1 MTKRD
6 TENFSQKREN
16 LSGYKFPSCCCRSK
30 SGASR
35 AILDMASDQGWKIIA
50 NPWVRNEVEKNL
62 SKFPFESTATWVALR
77 SRISLVDDVVSIDR
91 ALVFPA
97 SKDRPV
103 LITALAWAD
112 VLLTLDRED
121 FIKVLG
127 SSCYGLPILLPS
139 EFLIRERKFGRLH

>member
-1 MTKRD
+1 VRIFLD
-6 TENFSQKREN
+6 TSV
-16 LSGYKFPSCCCRSK
+16 LLAACRSK

-35 AILDMASDQGWKIIA
+35 AIIDIAAEQGWRLIA
-50 NPWVRNEVEKNL
+50 SPWVRDEVEKNL
-62 SKFPFESTATWVALR
+62 SKFPFASTATWVALR
-77 SRISLVDDVVSIDR
+77 SRISLADDVVSIDR

-103 LITALAWAD
+103 LVTALAWAD

-139 EFLIRERKFGRLH
+139 EFLIRERKQGRLN

>member
-1 MTKRD
+1 
-6 TENFSQKREN
+6 
-16 LSGYKFPSCCCRSK
+16 
-30 SGASR
+30 
-35 AILDMASDQGWKIIA
+35 MAAKQGWKLIA
-50 NPWVRNEVEKNL
+50 SPWVRNEIERNL
-62 SKFPFESTATWVALR
+62 SKFPFESTATWVGLR
-77 SRISLVDDVVSIDR
+77 SRISLVDDVVSINR

-127 SSCYGLPILLPS
+127 SSCYGLPILLPA
-139 EFLIRERKFGRLH
+139 EFLIRERNQARLL

>member
-1 MTKRD
+1 VRIFLD
-6 TENFSQKREN
+6 TSV
-16 LSGYKFPSCCCRSK
+16 LLAACRSK
-30 SGASR
+30 FGASR
-35 AILDMASDQGWKIIA
+35 AILDIAAKQGWKLTA
-50 NPWVRNEVEKNL
+50 SPWVRNEVEKNL
-62 SKFPFESTATWVALR
+62 SKFPFESTATWVGLR

-103 LITALAWAD
+103 LITALAWSD

-139 EFLIRERKFGRLH
+139 EFLIRERNQGRLR

>member
-1 MTKRD
+1 MRIFLD
-6 TENFSQKREN
+6 TSV
-16 LSGYKFPSCCCRSK
+16 LLAACRSK
-30 SGASR
+30 FGASR
-35 AILDMASDQGWKIIA
+35 AIIETAADQGWKLLA
-50 NPWVRNEVEKNL
+50 SPWVRNEVEKNL
-62 SKFPFESTATWVALR
+62 SKFPFESTAAWVGLR

-112 VLLTLDRED
+112 ILLTLDRED

-127 SSCYGLPILLPS
+127 SSCYGMPILLPA
-139 EFLIRERKFGRLH
+139 EFLIRERKFGRLV

>member
-1 MTKRD
+1 MRIFLD
-6 TENFSQKREN
+6 TSV
-16 LSGYKFPSCCCRSK
+16 LLAACRSK

-35 AILDMASDQGWKIIA
+35 AILDIAAKQDWKLIAS
-50 NPWVRNEVEKNL
+50 PWVRNEVERNL
-62 SKFPFESTATWVALR
+62 SKFPFESAATWVALR

-91 ALVFPA
+91 ALVFLA

-127 SSCYGLPILLPS
+127 SSCYGLPILLPA
-139 EFLIRERKFGRLH
+139 EFLISERNKSRLL

>member
-1 MTKRD
+1 VRIFLD
-6 TENFSQKREN
+6 TSV
-16 LSGYKFPSCCCRSK
+16 LLAACRSK

-35 AILDMASDQGWKIIA
+35 AIFNIAAKQGWKLIA
-50 NPWVRNEVEKNL
+50 SPWVRNEVERNL
-62 SKFPFESTATWVALR
+62 SKFPFESTATWVGLR

-127 SSCYGLPILLPS
+127 SSCYGLPIMLPA
-139 EFLIRERKFGRLH
+139 EFLIRERNQGRLN

>member
-1 MTKRD
+1 VRIFLD
-6 TENFSQKREN
+6 TSV
-16 LSGYKFPSCCCRSK
+16 LLAACRSQ

-35 AILDMASDQGWKIIA
+35 AILDTAAKQGWKLIA
-50 NPWVRNEVEKNL
+50 SPWVRNEVEKNL
-62 SKFPFESTATWVALR
+62 SKFPFESTATWVGLR

-127 SSCYGLPILLPS
+127 SSCYGLPILLPA
-139 EFLIRERKFGRLH
+139 EFLIRERKFGRLV

>member
-1 MTKRD
+1 MRIFLD
-6 TENFSQKREN
+6 TSV
-16 LSGYKFPSCCCRSK
+16 LLAACRSK

-35 AILDMASDQGWKIIA
+35 AILDIAAKQDWKLIAS
-50 NPWVRNEVEKNL
+50 PWVRNEVERNL

-127 SSCYGLPILLPS
+127 SSCYGLPILLPA
-139 EFLIRERKFGRLH
+139 EFLIIERNKSRLL

>member
-1 MTKRD
+1 M
-6 TENFSQKREN
+6 S
-16 LSGYKFPSCCCRSK
+16 
-30 SGASR
+30 
-35 AILDMASDQGWKIIA
+35 SDQGWKLIA
-50 NPWVRNEVEKNL
+50 SPGVRNEVERNL

-77 SRISLVDDVVSIDR
+77 SQISLVDDVVSIDR

-121 FIKVLG
+121 LHQGSWIVLQWSPYSVALGTFDQGAKVWT
-127 SSCYGLPILLPS
+127 IA
-139 EFLIRERKFGRLH
+139 LICQPNFAVFAIF

>member
-1 MTKRD
+1 VRIFLD
-6 TENFSQKREN
+6 TSV
-16 LSGYKFPSCCCRSK
+16 LLAACRSK

-35 AILDMASDQGWKIIA
+35 AILDMSSDQGWKLIA
-50 NPWVRNEVEKNL
+50 SPWVRNEVEKNL

-103 LITALAWAD
+103 LITSLAWAD

>member
-1 MTKRD
+1 VRIFLD
-6 TENFSQKREN
+6 TSV
-16 LSGYKFPSCCCRSK
+16 LLAACRSK

-35 AILDMASDQGWKIIA
+35 AVIDIAEKQGWKLIA
-50 NPWVRNEVEKNL
+50 SPWVRNEVERNL
-62 SKFPFESTATWVALR
+62 SKFPFESTATWVGLR

-91 ALVFPA
+91 ALVFRA
-97 SKDRPV
+97 GKDRPV

-127 SSCYGLPILLPS
+127 SACYGLPILLPS
-139 EFLIRERKFGRLH
+139 EFLIRERKQGRLN

>member
-1 MTKRD
+1 MRIFLD
-6 TENFSQKREN
+6 TSV
-16 LSGYKFPSCCCRSK
+16 LLAACRSK
-30 SGASR
+30 FGASR
-35 AILDMASDQGWKIIA
+35 AILDIAAKQGWKLTA
-50 NPWVRNEVEKNL
+50 SLWVRNEVEKNL
-62 SKFPFESTATWVALR
+62 SKFPFESTATWVGLR

-103 LITALAWAD
+103 LITALAWSH

-139 EFLIRERKFGRLH
+139 EFLIRERNQGRLR

>member
-1 MTKRD
+1 MRIFLD
-6 TENFSQKREN
+6 TNV
-16 LSGYKFPSCCCRSK
+16 LLAACRSK

-35 AILDMASDQGWKIIA
+35 AILDIAAKQGWKLITS
-50 NPWVRNEVEKNL
+50 PWVRNEVEKNL
-62 SKFPFESTATWVALR
+62 YKFPFESTATWVRLR
-77 SRISLVDDVVSIDR
+77 YRISLVDDVVSIDR

-103 LITALAWAD
+103 LITALAWSD

-127 SSCYGLPILLPS
+127 SSCYGMPILLPA
-139 EFLIRERKFGRLH
+139 EFLIRERKFGRLV

>member
-1 MTKRD
+1 MRIFLD
-6 TENFSQKREN
+6 TSV
-16 LSGYKFPSCCCRSK
+16 LLAACRSK

-35 AILDMASDQGWKIIA
+35 AVLDIAANQGWKLIA
-50 NPWVRNEVEKNL
+50 SPWVRNEVEKNL
-62 SKFPFESTATWVALR
+62 SKFPFESTATWVGLR
-77 SRISLVDDVVSIDR
+77 SRISLVDDVVSIDQ

-97 SKDRPV
+97 TKDRPI

-127 SSCYGLPILLPS
+127 ASCYGLPILLPA
-139 EFLIRERKFGRLH
+139 EFLIRERRFGRLL

>member
-1 MTKRD
+1 MNIALRD
-6 TENFSQKREN
+6 IAEK
-16 LSGYKFPSCCCRSK
+16 
-30 SGASR
+30 
-35 AILDMASDQGWKIIA
+35 QGWKLIA
-50 NPWVRNEVEKNL
+50 SPWVRNEVEKNL
-62 SKFPFESTATWVALR
+62 SKFPFESTASWVGLR

-121 FIKVLG
+121 FSKVLG
-127 SSCYGLPILLPS
+127 SSCYGLPILLPA
-139 EFLIRERKFGRLH
+139 EFLIRERKFGRLV

>member
-1 MTKRD
+1 MRIFLD
-6 TENFSQKREN
+6 TSV
-16 LSGYKFPSCCCRSK
+16 LLAACRSK

-35 AILDMASDQGWKIIA
+35 AILDIAAIQGWKLIA
-50 NPWVRNEVEKNL
+50 SPWVRNEVEKNL
-62 SKFPFESTATWVALR
+62 SKFPFETTATWAGLR
-77 SRISLVDDVVSIDR
+77 SRISLADDVVSIDR

-139 EFLIRERKFGRLH
+139 EFLIRERKQGRLN

>member
-1 MTKRD
+1 VRIFLD
-6 TENFSQKREN
+6 TSV
-16 LSGYKFPSCCCRSK
+16 LLAACRSK

-35 AILDMASDQGWKIIA
+35 AIIDIAAEQGWRLIA
-50 NPWVRNEVEKNL
+50 SPWVRDEVEKNL
-62 SKFPFESTATWVALR
+62 SKFPFASTATWVALR
-77 SRISLVDDVVSIDR
+77 SRISLADDVVSIDR

-112 VLLTLDRED
+112 VLLTLDRKD

-127 SSCYGLPILLPS
+127 SSYYGLPILLPS
-139 EFLIRERKFGRLH
+139 EFLIRERKQGRLN

>member
-1 MTKRD
+1 MRIFLD
-6 TENFSQKREN
+6 TSV
-16 LSGYKFPSCCCRSK
+16 LLAACRSN

-35 AILDMASDQGWKIIA
+35 AILDMSSDQGWKLIA
-50 NPWVRNEVEKNL
+50 SPRVRNEVEKNL

-77 SRISLVDDVVSIDR
+77 SGISLVDDVVSIDR

>member
-1 MTKRD
+1 MRIFLD
-6 TENFSQKREN
+6 TSVI
-16 LSGYKFPSCCCRSK
+16 LAACRSK
-30 SGASR
+30 FGASR
-35 AILDMASDQGWKIIA
+35 AILDIAAKQGWKLTA
-50 NPWVRNEVEKNL
+50 SPWVRNEVEKNL
-62 SKFPFESTATWVALR
+62 SKFPFESTATWVGLR

-97 SKDRPV
+97 NKDRPV
-103 LITALAWAD
+103 LITALAWSD

-139 EFLIRERKFGRLH
+139 EFLIRERNQGRLR

>member
-1 MTKRD
+1 VRIFLD
-6 TENFSQKREN
+6 TSV
-16 LSGYKFPSCCCRSK
+16 LLAACRSK
-30 SGASR
+30 FGASR
-35 AILDMASDQGWKIIA
+35 AILDIAAKQGWKLTA
-50 NPWVRNEVEKNL
+50 SLWVRNEVEKNL
-62 SKFPFESTATWVALR
+62 SKFPFESTATWVGLR

-103 LITALAWAD
+103 LITALAWSH

-139 EFLIRERKFGRLH
+139 EFLIRERNQGRLR